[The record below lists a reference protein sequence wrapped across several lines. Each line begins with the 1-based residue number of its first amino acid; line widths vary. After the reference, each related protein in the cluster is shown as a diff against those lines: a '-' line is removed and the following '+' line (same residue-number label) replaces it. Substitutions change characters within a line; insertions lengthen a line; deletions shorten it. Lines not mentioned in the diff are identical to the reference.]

1 MKLAI
6 DMARVVKFSE
16 HGGPD
21 VLRVETESPTD
32 PAPGQVRVRMSAIA
46 LNRANTLFRAGTYLS
61 EATFPS
67 RIGTEGVGLIDAV
80 GANVSGWQV
89 GKRVNLLPP
98 ANESLSGYAAD
109 FNTVPQD
116 RLLPAPAGLSDR
128 QAATA
133 WVPFLTIYHLFVERE
148 WAAEGKWIVLPAASS
163 SVALAANSLA
173 RHLGAKTIGITRTR
187 NKQEALETAG
197 YDALVFSEDK
207 CIAKGIK
214 QIAADGVDF
223 VFDPVGGPT
232 LADLVM
238 SVKRG
243 GEINVYGVLDPGV
256 TPLPIFALMNN
267 GAKISCYT
275 VFELLSDPKRLKAA
289 VDFFLPLFDSGALVP
304 VADEREFSLDQIG
317 DAFRYMESNTQFGKV
332 TLTV

>member
-1 MKLAI
+1 MN
-6 DMARVVKFSE
+6 RVVKFSE
-16 HGGPD
+16 YGGPD
-21 VLRVETESPTD
+21 VLRPETDSPVD
-32 PAPGQVRVRMSAIA
+32 LAAGDVRVRMSAIA
-46 LNRANTLFRAGTYLS
+46 LNRANSMFREGTYLS

-67 RIGTEGVGLIDAV
+67 RIGTEGVGIIDAV
-80 GANVSGWQV
+80 GANVAGWQV

-116 RLLPAPAGLSDR
+116 RLLPAPTGLNDR

-133 WVPFLTIYHLFVERE
+133 WVPFLAIYHLFVERN
-148 WAAEGKWIVLPAASS
+148 WAAEGRWIVLPAASS

-187 NKQEALETAG
+187 NKQGALEAAG

-207 CIAKGIK
+207 RIANDIK
-214 QIAADGVDF
+214 QFAPDGVDF
-223 VFDPVGGPT
+223 VFDPVGGPS
-232 LADLVM
+232 LADLVT

-243 GEINVYGVLDPGV
+243 GEINVYGALNPGV

-267 GAKISCYT
+267 GATISCYT
-275 VFELLSDPKRLKAA
+275 VFELMNDSERLNAA
-289 VDFFLPLFDSGALVP
+289 VDFFLPLFDSGELVP

-317 DAFRYMESNTQFGKV
+317 DAFRHMESNTQFGKV
-332 TLTV
+332 TVTV

>member
-1 MKLAI
+1 MNRI
-6 DMARVVKFSE
+6 VEFSE

-21 VLRVETESPTD
+21 VLRIETESPAD
-32 PAPGQVRVRMSAIA
+32 PAPGEIRVRMSAIA
-46 LNRANTLFRAGTYLS
+46 LNRANTMFRAGTYLS

-67 RIGTEGVGLIDAV
+67 RIGTEGVGIIDAV
-80 GANVSGWQV
+80 GANVSGWPV

-116 RLLPAPAGLSDR
+116 RLLPAPAELNDR

-133 WVPFLTIYHLFVERE
+133 WVPFLTIYHLFIERK
-148 WAAEGKWIVLPAASS
+148 WAAKGRWIALPAASS

-187 NKQEALETAG
+187 NKQRVLEAAG

-207 CIAKGIK
+207 CIAKEIM
-214 QIAADGVDF
+214 QITPDGADF
-223 VFDPVGGPT
+223 VFDPVGGSALT
-232 LADLVM
+232 DLVT

-243 GEINVYGVLDPGV
+243 GEINVYGALDPGV

-267 GAKISCYT
+267 DAKISCYT
-275 VFELLSDPKRLKAA
+275 VFELLNDPERLKAA
-289 VDFFLPLFDSGALVP
+289 VDFLLPLFDSGALVP
-304 VADEREFSLDQIG
+304 VADEREFSLNQIG
-317 DAFRYMESNTQFGKV
+317 DAFRYLESNSQFGKV
-332 TLTV
+332 IVTV

>member
-1 MKLAI
+1 MT
-6 DMARVVKFSE
+6 RVVKFSE

-21 VLRVETESPTD
+21 VLGIETESPAD
-32 PAPGQVRVRMSAIA
+32 PATGEVRVRMSAIA
-46 LNRANTLFRAGTYLS
+46 LNRANSLFRAGTYLS

-67 RIGTEGVGLIDAV
+67 RICTEGVGIIDAV
-80 GANVSGWQV
+80 GADVCRWQV

-116 RLLPAPAGLSDR
+116 RLLPAPAGLNDR

-148 WAAEGKWIVLPAASS
+148 WAAKGRWIVLPAASS

-187 NKQEALETAG
+187 TKQGALETAG
-197 YDALVFSEDK
+197 YDALVISQDK
-207 CIAKGIK
+207 SISKRIR

-223 VFDPVGGPT
+223 VFDPVAGAT
-232 LADLVM
+232 LADLVT

-256 TPLPIFALMNN
+256 TPLPIFALMNS

-275 VFELLSDPKRLKAA
+275 VFELLNDPERLKAA

-332 TLTV
+332 TVTV

>member
-1 MKLAI
+1 MNS
-6 DMARVVKFSE
+6 VVKFSE
-16 HGGPD
+16 YGGPD
-21 VLRVETESPTD
+21 LLRIETESPAD
-32 PAPGQVRVRMSAIA
+32 PAPGEIRVRMSAIA
-46 LNRANTLFRAGTYLS
+46 LNRANAMFREGTYLS

-67 RIGTEGVGLIDAV
+67 RIGSEGVGIIDAV

-116 RLLPAPAGLSDR
+116 RLLPAPAGLNDR

-148 WAAEGKWIVLPAASS
+148 LAAKGRWIVLPAASS

-173 RHLGAKTIGITRTR
+173 RHLGARTIGITRTR
-187 NKQEALETAG
+187 NKQGALETAG

-207 CIAKGIK
+207 SIANDIK
-214 QIAADGVDF
+214 QIVPDGVDF
-223 VFDPVGGPT
+223 VFDPVGGAA
-232 LADLVM
+232 LADLVT

-243 GEINVYGVLDPGV
+243 GEINVYGALDPGV

-275 VFELLSDPKRLKAA
+275 VFELLNDPERLTAA
-289 VDFFLPLFDSGALVP
+289 VDYFLPLFDSGALVP
-304 VADEREFSLDQIG
+304 IADEREFSLDQIG
-317 DAFRYMESNTQFGKV
+317 DAFRHMESNTQFGKV
-332 TLTV
+332 TVTV

>member
-1 MKLAI
+1 MT
-6 DMARVVKFSE
+6 RVVEFSE

-21 VLRVETESPTD
+21 VLRIETECPAD
-32 PAPGQVRVRMSAIA
+32 PAPGEIRVRMSAIA
-46 LNRANTLFRAGTYLS
+46 LNRANTMFRAGTYLS

-67 RIGTEGVGLIDAV
+67 RIGTEGVGIIDAV
-80 GANVSGWQV
+80 GANVSRWQV

-116 RLLPAPAGLSDR
+116 RLLPAPAELSDR

-133 WVPFLTIYHLFVERE
+133 WVPFLTIYHLFVERK
-148 WAAEGKWIVLPAASS
+148 WAAEGRWIVLPAASS

-187 NKQEALETAG
+187 NKQGALEAAG

-207 CIAKGIK
+207 RIANDIK
-214 QIAADGVDF
+214 QFAPDGVDF
-223 VFDPVGGPT
+223 VFDPVGGPA
-232 LADLVM
+232 LADLVT

-243 GEINVYGVLDPGV
+243 GEINVYGALSPGV

-267 GAKISCYT
+267 GATISCYT
-275 VFELLSDPKRLKAA
+275 VFELMNDSERLNAA
-289 VDFFLPLFDSGALVP
+289 VDFFLPLFDSGELVP

-317 DAFRYMESNTQFGKV
+317 DAFRHMESNTQFGKV
-332 TLTV
+332 TVTV

>member
-1 MKLAI
+1 MN
-6 DMARVVKFSE
+6 RVVKFSE

-21 VLRVETESPTD
+21 VLRIETESPAD
-32 PAPGQVRVRMSAIA
+32 PATGEVRVRMSAIA
-46 LNRANTLFRAGTYLS
+46 LNRANTMFRAGTYLS

-67 RIGTEGVGLIDAV
+67 RIGTEGVGIIDAV

-148 WAAEGKWIVLPAASS
+148 WAAKGRWIVLPAASS

-173 RHLGAKTIGITRTR
+173 HHLGAKTIGITRTR
-187 NKQEALETAG
+187 NKQGALEAAG

-207 CIAKGIK
+207 RIAHDIK
-214 QIAADGVDF
+214 QFAPDGVDF
-223 VFDPVGGPT
+223 VFDPVAGSA
-232 LADLVM
+232 LADLVT

-256 TPLPIFALMNN
+256 TPLPIFALMNS

-275 VFELLSDPKRLKAA
+275 VFELMNDPERLKAA
-289 VDFFLPLFDSGALVP
+289 IDFFLPLFGSGALVP

-317 DAFRYMESNTQFGKV
+317 DAFRHMESNTQFGKV
-332 TLTV
+332 TVTV